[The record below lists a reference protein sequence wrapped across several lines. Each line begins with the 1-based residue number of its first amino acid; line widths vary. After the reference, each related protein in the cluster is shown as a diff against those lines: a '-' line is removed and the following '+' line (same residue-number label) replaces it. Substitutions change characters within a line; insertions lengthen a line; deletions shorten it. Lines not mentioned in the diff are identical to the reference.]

1 MQRSTRSKADEQNR
15 MRLCL
20 ANSAAFGLVALTIAS
35 TAREPQWCTAC
46 RIKGMGNRAKLSSS
60 RSETRA
66 VRQSVSI
73 PAPLVREVRRV
84 AKERHL
90 TISRALVTLAE
101 RGVRA
106 ELDAKENLKAAY
118 RTFLKEQNSSKKEEA
133 GRDMIR
139 AIFGRHAIAEDP
151 FL

>member
-1 MQRSTRSKADEQNR
+1 MPSRNKA
-15 MRLCL
+15 
-20 ANSAAFGLVALTIAS
+20 
-35 TAREPQWCTAC
+35 
-46 RIKGMGNRAKLSSS
+46 LS
-60 RSETRA
+60 RGPGARA

-73 PAPLVREVRRV
+73 PAPLVAEVRRV

-106 ELDAKENLKAAY
+106 ERDANENLKSAY
-118 RTFLKEQNSSKKEEA
+118 RRFLKEKEPSKKDEA

-139 AIFGRHAIAEDP
+139 AIFGKDSIAEDP
-151 FL
+151 VL